1 MNKMDDNMK
10 KSLFIVALAAIALLS
25 CAKEQNDPQNQPV
38 KPGMVRL
45 QVTASSETTKTTL
58 GEDVDGIRTI
68 SWVKNDAIKVI
79 YGSQSTDY
87 TIAYAA
93 NDGLTT
99 TFTVDVPATTT
110 TLYAVYPADAFES
123 IENGAISV
131 QVPAF
136 QDGDFASANIAV
148 ARSSA
153 SNPSF
158 AFKNVCGYVLTDI
171 SDESIHKVT
180 LTAAGQTLSG
190 TVPVSIS
197 ESGELSF
204 GEISNPSPSASAY
217 FNTVGQ
223 QIIAVLPGLSFANGV
238 SVAFGNADGDPITVS
253 SLKKDF
259 TLARGNVLNT
269 GKMDEST
276 TITYFATVSGA
287 GSKNGSSWD
296 NAWGVTELSAW
307 LAGSDPTIPSGKTES
322 APFNIVLAAGTYT
335 FPAGITVPAKGRDVN
350 LTASGEVIFTCPESV
365 TTTLLYFNGE
375 GNFSFTGIQ
384 FSGHKGTGT
393 NRVAVSSAKPSSGS
407 QSLSFVRCTFANNT
421 STGVGAGLVI
431 NNCGVNF
438 VRDCIFS
445 GNKAGGAPALNID
458 NSTTVVTVSGCQ
470 FTNNVC
476 TKYSTS
482 QDSGA
487 MKIGKGDVTVTGC
500 TFSGNYVA
508 ADANGGGGAVWVD
521 NNTSLPVLFQD
532 CTFSGNSVKNANGR
546 GGAIYLTR
554 GTTTTFK
561 DCTFSNNA
569 CTAESAD
576 SFGGA
581 VCIGNFNNHG
591 NYDITADFDGC
602 TFSGN
607 KVAGAGATTGYAVGA
622 GGIYMAQADG
632 KTTLCRVTNCSFR
645 NHVLNNRSGAGI
657 FAQSGTLTI
666 TGGEFSNNDTRRT
679 YEGGTGSSANYAAGI
694 EVVNAACT
702 ITGGTVF
709 KDNWSGNGGAALF
722 LPNGYTGTIS
732 IDGASFTGNQTAASG
747 GGAIRIAQASG
758 GKMTIRNATFSG
770 NIAPTCGGAIC
781 NYQDT
786 DLELIDCVFSQNKA
800 SSLGGAIYSG
810 GEGDCANTVSVKGC
824 TFTGNQGYN
833 GGGAIEISNNQNS
846 KNGDSYNTCRV
857 NLLVEDSE
865 FTNNFSAAYGGAIGS
880 RTSGL
885 LKVSGSTFEGNY
897 TTVTTG
903 TGCGGAISI
912 KYGQTIALY
921 PDLRGQAEIS
931 GCTFKNNH
939 TGLGNGN
946 SQARGG
952 AIAFTGSTSGASYED
967 IRIYKC
973 SFVGNYATQ
982 GGAILAHSTWD
993 ASNRIAT
1000 LYLNDCSFDGNYI
1013 PYRTGTTMTCFYLTE
1028 LGINNCSFRNSWGG
1042 SGQAATNLGWINM
1055 TSCNAVVSNCTL
1067 VGQPARQNND
1077 NADYA
1082 DGNLVRIETDKAGC
1096 TYNFIN
1102 NLIASPKDWCKS
1114 LFRTENTNANT
1125 FNLYSNKLGTLSAN
1139 LSAPVTDTFNGTDWL
1154 ATTACFGGLAWTA
1167 DSAQPY
1173 KSGWTWN
1180 GSLSTG
1186 TPTTMN
1192 TLADVKAKIEAANA
1206 GFHTWL
1212 GTVDG
1217 LDKDQRGNN
1226 RGTNTW
1232 PGALQ
1237 N

>member
-1 MNKMDDNMK
+1 MK
-10 KSLFIVALAAIALLS
+10 HGFSLLAIVAVTCLLS
-25 CAKEQNDPQNQPV
+25 CAKENSEPKTGPVQP
-38 KPGMVRL
+38 GTVRL
-45 QVTASSETTKTTL
+45 NISASAENTKTTL
-58 GEDVDGIRTI
+58 GEAIEGVRTI

-79 YGSQSTDY
+79 YGTGSSDY
-87 TIAYAA
+87 VLAYAA
-93 NDGLTT
+93 ESGLTT
-99 TFTVDVPATTT
+99 TFTVNVPATATA
-110 TLYAVYPADAFES
+110 LYAVYPADALEGFD
-123 IENGAISV
+123 NGAISV
-131 QVPAF
+131 NVPAN
-136 QDGDFASANIAV
+136 QDGRFSSAGIAV
-148 ARSSA
+148 ARSSVT
-153 SNPSF
+153 NPSF

-171 SDESIHKVT
+171 SDENIHKMTVT
-180 LTAAGQTLSG
+180 SEGQALSG
-190 TVPVSIS
+190 IVAVSVS
-197 ESGELSF
+197 ESGELTY
-204 GEISNPSPSASAY
+204 GEVENASSSASAY
-217 FNTVGQ
+217 FTATGE
-223 QIIAVLPGLSFANGV
+223 QIIAVLPGVSFAEGV
-238 SVAFGNADGDPITVS
+238 QVAFANAEGDPVS
-253 SLKKDF
+253 SASLKKDF
-259 TLARGNVLNT
+259 TLGRGAVLNT
-269 GKMDEST
+269 GKMDEAT
-276 TITYFATVSGA
+276 TISYFATVEGA
-287 GSKNGSSWD
+287 GTKDGSSWD
-296 NAWGVTELSAW
+296 NAWGLDELGTW
-307 LAGSDPTIPSGKTES
+307 LATANPEVPTGKKAD
-322 APFNIVLAAGTYT
+322 APFNILLAAGTYSIPT
-335 FPAGITVPAKGRDVN
+335 AMTVPAKGRDVN
-350 LTASGEVIFTCPESV
+350 LTASGEVTITCASSV
-365 TTTLLYFNGE
+365 TGTVLYLNGA
-375 GNFSFTGIQ
+375 GNFSFTGFT
-384 FSGHKGTGT
+384 FSGHNGNGTGKT
-393 NRVAVSSAKPSSGS
+393 FINAAKPAGGS
-407 QSLSFVRCTFANNT
+407 QNLSFIRCTFSGNSN
-421 STGVGAGLVI
+421 TGVGAGLVL
-431 NNCGVNF
+431 NNGGTNV
-438 VRDCIFS
+438 VRDCVFS
-445 GNKAGGAPALNID
+445 ANSAGGAPALNID
-458 NSTTVVTVSGCQ
+458 SAETTVTLSGCR
-470 FTNNVC
+470 FENNVC
-476 TKYSTS
+476 TKYSS
-482 QDSGA
+482 AQDSGTL
-487 MKIGKGDVTVTGC
+487 KIGNGTVTATGC
-500 TFSGNYVA
+500 TFSGNSVA
-508 ADANGGGGAVWVD
+508 ADANGGGAALWVD
-521 NNTSLPVLFQD
+521 NAGSHPVLFQD
-532 CTFSGNSVKNANGR
+532 CTFSGNSVKNEVGR
-546 GGAIYLTR
+546 GGAAYLTR

-561 DCTFSNNA
+561 DCNFSGNA
-569 CTAESAD
+569 CESGART
-576 SFGGA
+576 SYGGA
-581 VCIGNFNNHG
+581 VCIGNFNKHG
-591 NYDITADFDGC
+591 DNDIAATFDGC
-602 TFSGN
+602 IFDGN
-607 KVAGAGATTGYAVGA
+607 TVAGAGDDAGYTVGA
-622 GGIYMAQADG
+622 GGIYMTQAEG
-632 KTTLCRVTNCSFR
+632 KSTVCNITGCTFR
-645 NHVLNNRSGAGI
+645 RHVLNNRTGGGI
-657 FAQSGTLTI
+657 YAQAGTLNI

-846 KNGDSYNTCRV
+846 KNGDNYNTCRV

-931 GCTFKNNH
+931 GCTFKDNH
-939 TGLGNGN
+939 TGMGNGN

-967 IRIYKC
+967 IRIDKC

-1000 LYLNDCSFDGNYI
+1000 LYLNDCAFDGNYI
-1013 PYRTGTTMTCFYLTE
+1013 PFRTGTTMTCFYLTE

-1114 LFRTENTNANT
+1114 LFRTENANANT
-1125 FNLYSNKLGTLSAN
+1125 FNLYSNKLGTLSVN

-1217 LDKDQRGNN
+1217 LDKDQRGNA
-1226 RGTNTW
+1226 RSATAW
-1232 PGALQ
+1232 PGAYQ